1 MSDCFYWLK
10 AIALI
15 FLASSLLG
23 AILHQKAYANQT
35 TDAKNCKHALNA
47 IQRGAHNTCT
57 DSLWSELVEAAR
69 FLCLQLEDF
78 NDN

>member
-1 MSDCFYWLK
+1 MSDSFYWIK

-47 IQRGAHNTCT
+47 IQRFAPIPYGPNSSKQHVSCA
-57 DSLWSELVEAAR
+57 SS
-69 FLCLQLEDF
+69 
-78 NDN
+78 